1 MSRKRISSRKVSD
14 IAERRM
20 SVLFGLSVKAA
31 ENGDAERAK
40 RYIAL
45 ARRISQRTVT
55 PMPKE
60 NMYCKKCNMPLSVG
74 RNCRVR
80 VLGGIVRI
88 TCLEC
93 GDVRRVPYA
102 RS

>member
-1 MSRKRISSRKVSD
+1 MSRKRISSREASN
-14 IAERRM
+14 IAKNRM
-20 SVLFGLSVKAA
+20 SALYRLSVKAA
-31 ENGDAERAK
+31 DDGNNDRAK
-40 RYIAL
+40 RYISM
-45 ARRISQRTVT
+45 ARRISQKTNT

-60 NMYCKKCNMPLSVG
+60 NMFCKRCNMPLSPG

-80 VLGGIVRI
+80 VMDGKVRI

-93 GDVRRVPYA
+93 EDIRRIPYD